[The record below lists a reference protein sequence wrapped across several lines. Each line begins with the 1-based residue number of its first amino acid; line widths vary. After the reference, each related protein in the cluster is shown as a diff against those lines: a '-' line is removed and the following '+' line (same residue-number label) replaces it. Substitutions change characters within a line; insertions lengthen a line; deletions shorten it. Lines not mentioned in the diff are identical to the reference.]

1 VEINLWLKN
10 RALEF
15 VVKDKG
21 IATILHHMQLMVPP
35 NQRSYAWT
43 DSHVRTLY
51 EDLSSAIWA
60 TKLIF

>member
-1 VEINLWLKN
+1 MAKKPGLGI
-10 RALEF
+10 

-51 EDLSSAIWA
+51 EDLS
-60 TKLIF
+60 